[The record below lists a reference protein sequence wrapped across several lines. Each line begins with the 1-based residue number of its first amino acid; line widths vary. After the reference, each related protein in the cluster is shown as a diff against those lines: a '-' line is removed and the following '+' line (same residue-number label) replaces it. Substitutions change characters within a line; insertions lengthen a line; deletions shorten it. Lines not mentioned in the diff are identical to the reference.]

1 MKKNLILLLALESKR
16 EAKTGE
22 YIRVVGLVANEDDN
36 PIPGATVVLKGSTL
50 GTATNLDGR
59 YTLVLPK
66 TSNIVLTF
74 SFIGMETKEVKYT
87 GQDTI
92 NVKLKED
99 VKQMDEVVVTGY
111 QTIKKRSMAGSVSS
125 VKAEDLLLNGGQ
137 TLEQALQGK
146 IPGMMVMNRSGL
158 TGTRQRVRVRG
169 TSTLLGNAEPVWV
182 VDGIIQEDPLP
193 FSSNDFNNLN
203 QDNMDM
209 IRNFVGGAISWLNPN
224 DIENITV
231 LKDAVSTA
239 IYGVKAANGVIVI
252 TTKKGQAGRMAVS
265 YSGNFSVTP
274 KMSYNK
280 LELMNS
286 QQRVEVSREAYER
299 GLVLDNAGNYNIGYT
314 ALALAYKKQE
324 ISLAE
329 FTREAKQLEK
339 NNTDYFDIL
348 FRNAFSHNHTVSISG
363 GSNSSTYHASIGIN
377 KTNNTAKGND
387 QLQYTASI
395 AAGTTLWEQLNLN
408 FSLGVSYAETN
419 AFVGSDPFEYASKT
433 NRAIK
438 CFNEDGSLYFYKHA
452 TDGFLYNIVNEL
464 EQSGNKNALT
474 SFNSNLSLRWSILIF

>member
-1 MKKNLILLLALESKR
+1 MEQLQRDADVTFVYDEEVISKDLRVTLKFTNVSLSQVLNELCKQISLRYEVKKNLILLLALESKR

-182 VDGIIQEDPLP
+182 VDG
-193 FSSNDFNNLN
+193 
-203 QDNMDM
+203 
-209 IRNFVGGAISWLNPN
+209 
-224 DIENITV
+224 T
-231 LKDAVSTA
+231 
-239 IYGVKAANGVIVI
+239 
-252 TTKKGQAGRMAVS
+252 
-265 YSGNFSVTP
+265 
-274 KMSYNK
+274 
-280 LELMNS
+280 
-286 QQRVEVSREAYER
+286 
-299 GLVLDNAGNYNIGYT
+299 
-314 ALALAYKKQE
+314 YKKIHFLSVPM
-324 ISLAE
+324 IS
-329 FTREAKQLEK
+329 
-339 NNTDYFDIL
+339 I
-348 FRNAFSHNHTVSISG
+348 I
-363 GSNSSTYHASIGIN
+363 
-377 KTNNTAKGND
+377 
-387 QLQYTASI
+387 
-395 AAGTTLWEQLNLN
+395 
-408 FSLGVSYAETN
+408 
-419 AFVGSDPFEYASKT
+419 
-433 NRAIK
+433 
-438 CFNEDGSLYFYKHA
+438 
-452 TDGFLYNIVNEL
+452 
-464 EQSGNKNALT
+464 
-474 SFNSNLSLRWSILIF
+474 

>member
-1 MKKNLILLLALESKR
+1 MRKKSLNEIFRYRSFIGRCFAMIVLFTLVASKSMMAQMDRKISIDVRNELVRPVLEQLQRDADVTFVYDEEVISKDLRVTLKFTNVSLSQVLNELCKQISLRYEVKKNLILLLALESKR

-252 TTKKGQAGRMAVS
+252 TTKKGRQDGWL
-265 YSGNFSVTP
+265 SVIP
-274 KMSYNK
+274 
-280 LELMNS
+280 
-286 QQRVEVSREAYER
+286 V
-299 GLVLDNAGNYNIGYT
+299 I
-314 ALALAYKKQE
+314 
-324 ISLAE
+324 
-329 FTREAKQLEK
+329 FQL
-339 NNTDYFDIL
+339 
-348 FRNAFSHNHTVSISG
+348 
-363 GSNSSTYHASIGIN
+363 
-377 KTNNTAKGND
+377 
-387 QLQYTASI
+387 
-395 AAGTTLWEQLNLN
+395 
-408 FSLGVSYAETN
+408 
-419 AFVGSDPFEYASKT
+419 
-433 NRAIK
+433 
-438 CFNEDGSLYFYKHA
+438 
-452 TDGFLYNIVNEL
+452 
-464 EQSGNKNALT
+464 
-474 SFNSNLSLRWSILIF
+474 LRR